1 MDVPKYI
8 KDYINTYK
16 IPEGSIFNDDVL
28 DNIFKTI
35 DMHMHMPRYFPP
47 NNKDNI
53 SRISTFSTLYINI
66 INEIINEKIEEIGF
80 EISSKF
86 SEITSDGIDSNEID
100 FNTNNL
106 EIEIVDYLNKKNINI
121 QDEIANAIKNK
132 LPIINE
138 KFIEIAKI
146 IFNND
151 QLEDE
156 TNLMMLFR
164 NLAFKSFSKN
174 VYVFIQEYL
183 ETAKIGGSYKIYYQ

>member
-1 MDVPKYI
+1 MDVPTYI
-8 KDYINTYK
+8 KDYITTYK
-16 IPEGSIFNDDVL
+16 IPEGSTFNDDVL

-35 DMHMHMPRYFPP
+35 DMHMPRYFPP

-86 SEITSDGIDSNEID
+86 SEITSDGIDNNEID

-106 EIEIVDYLNKKNINI
+106 EIVIVDYLSKKNINI
-121 QDEIANAIKNK
+121 QDEIDNAIKNK

-151 QLEDE
+151 ELEDE

-174 VYVFIQEYL
+174 VHVFIQEYL
-183 ETAKIGGSYKIYYQ
+183 EAAKIGGSYKIHYQ

>member
-1 MDVPKYI
+1 MDVPTYI
-8 KDYINTYK
+8 KDYITTYK
-16 IPEGSIFNDDVL
+16 IPEGSTFNDDVL

-35 DMHMHMPRYFPP
+35 DMHMPRYFPP

-86 SEITSDGIDSNEID
+86 SEITSDGIDNNEID

-106 EIEIVDYLNKKNINI
+106 EIVIVDYLSKKNINI
-121 QDEIANAIKNK
+121 QDEMDKAIKNK

-151 QLEDE
+151 ELEDE

-183 ETAKIGGSYKIYYQ
+183 DNAKIGGSYKIYYQ